1 MRIEVS
7 LSPAL
12 YPFRTV
18 KEHHATVA
26 IDLLRATTAVC
37 AAFQAGCSS
46 VLPLDTLEG
55 IGQFR
60 RQGFLVAAER
70 GGSKVGD
77 AEYGNSPTEYLR
89 NDMTGIKLAYSTT
102 NGTVSI
108 LRAADADLT
117 LVASFANLSAL
128 CDRLSRENMYVV
140 LLCSGWQNDFCIE
153 DTLYVH
159 EGVRI
164 LGLGGSHR
172 YRNGS
177 HQYSE
182 RQMAWRIRRL
192 WYTLRKSEGFD
203 ILVTHAPARGINDFD
218 SQTHR
223 GFACFL
229 KLLDR
234 WQPRYFLHGHI
245 HKNYG
250 VRIPQRTQ
258 HGATTII
265 NACDHCV
272 IEF

>member
-1 MRIEVS
+1 MKILAVS
-7 LSPAL
+7 DVESRYFYDYYTPGKLDE
-12 YPFRTV
+12 Y
-18 KEHHATVA
+18 
-26 IDLLRATTAVC
+26 DLIISC
-37 AAFQAGCSS
+37 
-46 VLPLDTLEG
+46 
-55 IGQFR
+55 
-60 RQGFLVAAER
+60 
-70 GGSKVGD
+70 GD
-77 AEYGNSPTEYLR
+77 
-89 NDMTGIKLAYSTT
+89 
-102 NGTVSI
+102 
-108 LRAADADLT
+108 
-117 LVASFANLSAL
+117 
-128 CDRLSRENMYVV
+128 LSREYLEFLVTMARCPLLYVHGNHDESYDRRPPEG
-140 LLCSGWQNDFCIE
+140 CICIE

-218 SQTHR
+218 
-223 GFACFL
+223 
-229 KLLDR
+229 
-234 WQPRYFLHGHI
+234 
-245 HKNYG
+245 

>member
-1 MRIEVS
+1 MKILAVS
-7 LSPAL
+7 DVESRYFYDYYTPGKLDE
-12 YPFRTV
+12 Y
-18 KEHHATVA
+18 
-26 IDLLRATTAVC
+26 DLIISC
-37 AAFQAGCSS
+37 
-46 VLPLDTLEG
+46 
-55 IGQFR
+55 
-60 RQGFLVAAER
+60 
-70 GGSKVGD
+70 GD
-77 AEYGNSPTEYLR
+77 
-89 NDMTGIKLAYSTT
+89 
-102 NGTVSI
+102 
-108 LRAADADLT
+108 
-117 LVASFANLSAL
+117 
-128 CDRLSRENMYVV
+128 LSREYLEFLVTMARCPLLYVHGNHDESYDKRPPEG
-140 LLCSGWQNDFCIE
+140 CICIE

-218 SQTHR
+218 SQAHR

>member
-12 YPFRTV
+12 YPFRTI

-60 RQGFLVAAER
+60 RQGFFVAAER

-128 CDRLSRENMYVV
+128 CDRLSRENMDVV

-153 DTLYVH
+153 DTLVAGAIIEKLRSLTAELVIANDQH
-159 EGVRI
+159 GPRPLASGQGRPVRI
-164 LGLGGSHR
+164 LPALH
-172 YRNGS
+172 
-177 HQYSE
+177 
-182 RQMAWRIRRL
+182 
-192 WYTLRKSEGFD
+192 TC
-203 ILVTHAPARGINDFD
+203 APALRSWCRCRRKF
-218 SQTHR
+218 R
-223 GFACFL
+223 LPA
-229 KLLDR
+229 
-234 WQPRYFLHGHI
+234 GHLSC
-245 HKNYG
+245 G
-250 VRIPQRTQ
+250 P
-258 HGATTII
+258 GP
-265 NACDHCV
+265 
-272 IEF
+272 